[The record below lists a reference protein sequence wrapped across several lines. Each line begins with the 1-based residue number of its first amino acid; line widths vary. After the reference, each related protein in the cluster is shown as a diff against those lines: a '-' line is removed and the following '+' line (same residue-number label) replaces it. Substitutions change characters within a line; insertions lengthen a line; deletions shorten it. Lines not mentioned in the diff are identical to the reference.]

1 MMDTTHQM
9 DLSEVTGLE
18 ELRQTVMAV
27 SQTTANSAQDI
38 KELLNL
44 VKTKL
49 EVPVQTMGPDFLSG
63 MANEINELLNTA
75 KVVQQQTNSLSPLLD
90 AIGRA
95 HAIRSGAYAADA
107 TQADPASLTPNA
119 ERPQAESQ
127 SLQDYES
134 LLNELDPKLY
144 PTWCQLFQN
153 GAEEYHDDPDAS
165 CSKEGNAYSDL
176 FRCYLKIY
184 ARGFLLDIGCG
195 TEGTPG
201 YLSHY
206 PPNLL
211 FGLDPREAAGEENF
225 EYIQGFNEFL
235 PWSNDAFDTIVSGTS
250 LDHVLSLNKS
260 LEEVQRVLKPEG
272 LYLVWLASIPGAQP
286 FEPHREDYE
295 AVDEYHLFHFDRS
308 WIEPILTSTSRSLI
322 SASFHNLAMTMCSMR

>member
-107 TQADPASLTPNA
+107 TQGRS
-119 ERPQAESQ
+119 
-127 SLQDYES
+127 
-134 LLNELDPKLY
+134 
-144 PTWCQLFQN
+144 CF
-153 GAEEYHDDPDAS
+153 PD
-165 CSKEGNAYSDL
+165 SK
-176 FRCYLKIY
+176 R
-184 ARGFLLDIGCG
+184 
-195 TEGTPG
+195 
-201 YLSHY
+201 
-206 PPNLL
+206 
-211 FGLDPREAAGEENF
+211 
-225 EYIQGFNEFL
+225 
-235 PWSNDAFDTIVSGTS
+235 
-250 LDHVLSLNKS
+250 
-260 LEEVQRVLKPEG
+260 
-272 LYLVWLASIPGAQP
+272 
-286 FEPHREDYE
+286 
-295 AVDEYHLFHFDRS
+295 
-308 WIEPILTSTSRSLI
+308 
-322 SASFHNLAMTMCSMR
+322 

>member
-1 MMDTTHQM
+1 MQRM
-9 DLSEVTGLE
+9 
-18 ELRQTVMAV
+18 R
-27 SQTTANSAQDI
+27 
-38 KELLNL
+38 
-44 VKTKL
+44 
-49 EVPVQTMGPDFLSG
+49 P
-63 MANEINELLNTA
+63 
-75 KVVQQQTNSLSPLLD
+75 
-90 AIGRA
+90 R
-95 HAIRSGAYAADA
+95 
-107 TQADPASLTPNA
+107 ADPASLTPNA

-308 WIEPILTSTSRSLI
+308 WIEPIFDQYFKIIDI
-322 SASFHNLAMTMCSMR
+322 SVIPQPGYDHVFYAMKPRAF